1 MSEAAESVVEAP
13 EATADV
19 EISSEEVSYDNVLP
33 DDLPEFNI
41 YSEEESED
49 SQVEAAEETPQ
60 VKEKSE
66 SENTWSARVKK
77 DRQLRSRE
85 IAHKK
90 REQHL
95 SAREQKIAGMEN
107 LRQSLL
113 DDPNAFLKSQ
123 GIDPLDFYADW
134 TNRIASGK
142 NEASP
147 RMRLDSTEKELRE
160 LKNELARRDQY
171 NAESHAAQQQ
181 QQIINQYYGEIN
193 SFRETATDYPLTQE
207 QCSTEDIAEGI
218 GAYYKQTGIELG
230 FDEAFTKIEEGLR
243 AKEDEIFSNPAII
256 AKFKKFHGLDA
267 SKKMGRRTQTT
278 LSNKLGTPVT
288 KAPADEMSDEEIYDY
303 WKGKLFT

>member
-1 MSEAAESVVEAP
+1 MSEAAETAVEAS

-19 EISSEEVSYDNVLP
+19 EVSSEDVSYDNVLP

-41 YSEEESED
+41 YAEEESED
-49 SQVEAAEETPQ
+49 SQVETAEEPQ

-90 REQHL
+90 REHEL
-95 SAREQKIAGMEN
+95 ATREQKITEVEN

-113 DDPNAFLKSQ
+113 DDPHAFLKSQ

-134 TNRIASGK
+134 TNRIASGR

-147 RMRLDSTEKELRE
+147 KMRLDSTEKELQT
-160 LKNELARRDQY
+160 LKAELAKRDQQ
-171 NAESHAAQQQ
+171 NRTQQEQ
-181 QQIINQYYGEIN
+181 QEQNQVIQQYYGEIDT
-193 SFRETATDYPLTQE
+193 FRGSAENYPLTKE
-207 QCSTEDIAEGI
+207 QCSTQDIAEGI
-218 GAYYKQTGIELG
+218 GAYYRETGIELS
-230 FDEAFTKIEEGLR
+230 FDEAFTKIEDGLK
-243 AKEDEIFSNPAII
+243 AKEDEIFNNPAII

-288 KAPADEMSDEEIYDY
+288 KTPPEEMTDDEIHDY

>member
-19 EISSEEVSYDNVLP
+19 EVSSEEVSYDNVLP

-49 SQVEAAEETPQ
+49 SQVETAEEAPQ
-60 VKEKSE
+60 VKEKSD

-90 REQHL
+90 REQEL
-95 SAREQKIAGMEN
+95 SAREQKITEMED

-142 NEASP
+142 NEPSP
-147 RMRLDSTEKELRE
+147 RMRLDSTEKELQD
-160 LKNELARRDQY
+160 LKAELAKRDQQ
-171 NAESHAAQQQ
+171 NRAQLEQQ
-181 QQIINQYYGEIN
+181 EQNKVIQQYYGEIDAFRN
-193 SFRETATDYPLTQE
+193 SAENYPLTKE
-207 QCSTEDIAEGI
+207 QCSTEDIAQGI
-218 GAYYKQTGIELG
+218 GAYYRETGIELS
-230 FDEAFTKIEEGLR
+230 FDEAFTKIEEGLM
-243 AKEDEIFSNPAII
+243 AKEDEIFNNPAII
-256 AKFKKFHGLDA
+256 AKYKKFHGLDA